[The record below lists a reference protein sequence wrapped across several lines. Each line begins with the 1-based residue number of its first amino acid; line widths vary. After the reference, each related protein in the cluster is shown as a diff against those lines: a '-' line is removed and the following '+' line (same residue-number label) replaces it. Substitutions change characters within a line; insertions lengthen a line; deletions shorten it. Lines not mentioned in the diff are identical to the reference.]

1 MYLDGNQPTDW
12 LCNAQRNKEGVI
24 QLNGLLGANFFTKL
38 LHSTETAYSSQNGKC
53 TVILLS
59 NHLPPACYD
68 ILKV

>member
-38 LHSTETAYSSQNGKC
+38 LHSTEIAYSSQNGK
-53 TVILLS
+53 
-59 NHLPPACYD
+59 
-68 ILKV
+68 